1 MIPNFL
7 IEYLIIFME
16 HIINLLDFLTEYLY
30 SIIFVEHIINLPN
43 YKKLFWFIGLFLL
56 FSLLILCN
64 SNNPELDLLL
74 LFLLFLY
81 ILLGGGGGA
90 VANQLYYIIMHL
102 GNLKYVSIINSLPI
116 FI

>member
-7 IEYLIIFME
+7 IKYLIIFVE
-16 HIINLLDFLTEYLY
+16 HIINLLDFLTEFLIKYL
-30 SIIFVEHIINLPN
+30 IIFGKHIINLPN

-74 LFLLFLY
+74 LFLLFFIY
-81 ILLGGGGGA
+81 FIGWWWCSS
-90 VANQLYYIIMHL
+90 
-102 GNLKYVSIINSLPI
+102 KSIILYNNALR
-116 FI
+116 